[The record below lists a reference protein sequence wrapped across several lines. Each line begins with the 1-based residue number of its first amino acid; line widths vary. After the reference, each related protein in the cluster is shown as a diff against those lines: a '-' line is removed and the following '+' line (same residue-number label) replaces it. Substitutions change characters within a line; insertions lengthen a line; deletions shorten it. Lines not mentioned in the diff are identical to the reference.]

1 MQEIDRLLKNQDSF
15 FKSKKTLSI
24 SYRKESLIRLRKAI
38 QGHEDEIIEDMEYLL
53 LIMKM
58 KKRQN
63 EPIFAVNYLLKKCV
77 DGLDEKIKENE

>member
-1 MQEIDRLLKNQDSF
+1 MSKNLEDYYRLPDN
-15 FKSKKTLSI
+15 
-24 SYRKESLIRLRKAI
+24 
-38 QGHEDEIIEDMEYLL
+38 EDEIIEDMEYLL

>member
-1 MQEIDRLLKNQDSF
+1 MRIDLEDYYRLPDN
-15 FKSKKTLSI
+15 
-24 SYRKESLIRLRKAI
+24 
-38 QGHEDEIIEDMEYLL
+38 EDEIIEDMEYLL

>member
-1 MQEIDRLLKNQDSF
+1 MSENLEDYYKLPDN
-15 FKSKKTLSI
+15 
-24 SYRKESLIRLRKAI
+24 
-38 QGHEDEIIEDMEYLL
+38 EDEIIEDMEYLL

-77 DGLDEKIKENE
+77 DGLEKKINSDK

>member
-1 MQEIDRLLKNQDSF
+1 MSENLEDYYKLPDN
-15 FKSKKTLSI
+15 
-24 SYRKESLIRLRKAI
+24 
-38 QGHEDEIIEDMEYLL
+38 EDEIIEDMEYLL

>member
-1 MQEIDRLLKNQDSF
+1 MRIDLEDYYRLPEN
-15 FKSKKTLSI
+15 
-24 SYRKESLIRLRKAI
+24 
-38 QGHEDEIIEDMEYLL
+38 EDEIIEDMEYLL

>member
-1 MQEIDRLLKNQDSF
+1 MRIDLEDYYKLPDN
-15 FKSKKTLSI
+15 
-24 SYRKESLIRLRKAI
+24 
-38 QGHEDEIIEDMEYLL
+38 EDEIIEDMEYLL

-63 EPIFAVNYLLKKCV
+63 KPIFAVNYLLKKCV